1 MGFFRVSQVGLMQE
15 ASNPDAWNS
24 ITNLYT
30 QAAQQL
36 EPEELEEF
44 LPGIADF
51 AAKLEDFNHS
61 GRLEQIV
68 LKEENQAFLDIAV
81 SLTESGADGETAY
94 GILSALLGE

>member
-1 MGFFRVSQVGLMQE
+1 MYY
-15 ASNPDAWNS
+15 PDVPA
-24 ITNLYT
+24 
-30 QAAQQL
+30 L

-51 AAKLEDFNHS
+51 AAKLDDFNHS

-94 GILSALLGE
+94 GILNALLGE

>member
-1 MGFFRVSQVGLMQE
+1 MEQQSKTFE
-15 ASNPDAWNS
+15 ASV
-24 ITNLYT
+24 
-30 QAAQQL
+30 
-36 EPEELEEF
+36 
-44 LPGIADF
+44 
-51 AAKLEDFNHS
+51 

>member
-1 MGFFRVSQVGLMQE
+1 MQE

-36 EPEELEEF
+36 EPEELDEF

-51 AAKLEDFNHS
+51 AAKLEDFNRS
-61 GRLEQIV
+61 WSR
-68 LKEENQAFLDIAV
+68 
-81 SLTESGADGETAY
+81 SS
-94 GILSALLGE
+94 